1 MNPTHPPPEPEN
13 PSRLIDELRE
23 LPRPVWI
30 LCIGTFINRFG
41 AFVFPFLPLYMT
53 GNGFTLEQ
61 AGYTIS
67 MVGVGGL
74 LSALVGGWFA
84 DRFGR
89 RWGMGFA
96 LLGGGACML
105 LMSRAET
112 LPEFLLS
119 GFAIGASHG
128 LYHPAASS
136 LLADLLPPDRR
147 VLGYTVV
154 RFSINLGWAFGMAA
168 AGFLAQISYQ
178 WLFWGDAATSLM
190 FGLIVLVT
198 IPHGVRSRS
207 EQSGWRP
214 ALRSIRLNRPFLCL
228 AAATTLAAITFFQ
241 WSAVVSL
248 YLRDLG
254 EPEKVFGLLMAGNG
268 LMIALFELRISR
280 WTQRRSF
287 RHVIAVGYLFC
298 GLGVGAIFATHFW
311 TGTTAAIA
319 IIGFGLFVFTV
330 GEMISLPV
338 SGAYVASLAPEEM
351 RGRYSGVMGLTWS
364 LAHIVGPMIGL
375 RLYGWSPDSVWA
387 FGVFLGIASFLIV
400 WRGTK

>member
-1 MNPTHPPPEPEN
+1 MTSTHPPPEN

-41 AFVFPFLPLYMT
+41 AFVFPFLTLYMT
-53 GNGFTLEQ
+53 GNGFTPMQ
-61 AGYTIS
+61 AGFTIA

-89 RWGMGFA
+89 RWGMGIA
-96 LLGGGACML
+96 LLGGAACML
-105 LMSRAET
+105 AMSFAST
-112 LPEFLLS
+112 LQEFMIC

-136 LLADLLPPDRR
+136 LLADVLPPERR

-154 RFSINLGWAFGMAA
+154 RFAVNLGWACGMAA
-168 AGFLAQISYQ
+168 AGILAKISYQ
-178 WLFWGDAATSLM
+178 WLFWGDAATSAI
-190 FGLIVLVT
+190 FGIIALLT
-198 IPHGVRSRS
+198 LPHGIRNSGAR
-207 EQSGWRP
+207 SGWRP
-214 ALRSIRLNRPFLCL
+214 AIRSIAGNRPFLCL

-241 WSAVVSL
+241 WGSVVSL

-254 EPEKVFGLLMAGNG
+254 HEEEVFGFLMAGNG

-287 RHVIAVGYLFC
+287 RHVIAVGFLLC
-298 GLGVGAIFATHFW
+298 GLGLAAIAATNFW
-311 TGTTAAIA
+311 TGTTIVIVIIA
-319 IIGFGLFVFTV
+319 FGFFIFTI

-338 SGAYVASLAPEEM
+338 SSAYVAGLAPEEM
-351 RGRYSGVMGLTWS
+351 RGRYSGVMALTWS
-364 LAHIVGPMIGL
+364 LAHIIGPIVGML
-375 RLYGWSPDSVWA
+375 LYEWSPNGVWG
-387 FGVFLGIASFLIV
+387 FGLVLGIASFVIV